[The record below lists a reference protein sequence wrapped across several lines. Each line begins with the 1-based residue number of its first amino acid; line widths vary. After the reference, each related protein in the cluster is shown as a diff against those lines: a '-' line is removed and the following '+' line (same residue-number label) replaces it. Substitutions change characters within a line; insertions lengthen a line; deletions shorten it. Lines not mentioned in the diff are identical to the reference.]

1 MTVGLE
7 TRDLRGVDRDRVLT
21 VLNRANS
28 KVGLLGHEVKQVLG
42 GTPDVSIPS
51 DRALPRST
59 NSARPI
65 VAADP
70 RSAPAKALRSLGQR
84 IAAELSKTD
93 GKG

>member
-1 MTVGLE
+1 M
-7 TRDLRGVDRDRVLT
+7 
-21 VLNRANS
+21 
-28 KVGLLGHEVKQVLG
+28 GHEVKQVLG

-70 RSAPAKALRSLGQR
+70 RSAPAKALRALGER
-84 IAAELSKTD
+84 IAGELAMTN